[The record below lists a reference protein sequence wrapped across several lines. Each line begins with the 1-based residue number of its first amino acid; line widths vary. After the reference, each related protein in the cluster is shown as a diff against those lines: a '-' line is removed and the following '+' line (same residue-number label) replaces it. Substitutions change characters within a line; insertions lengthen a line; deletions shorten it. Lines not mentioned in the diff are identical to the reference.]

1 MAPRPMTAEITSRYD
16 DAGAHRM
23 HARTCGDPRDPAVVL
38 VHGLG
43 LSGRYLEP
51 LMGEL
56 DGLHVLAP
64 DLPGIGDSDRPDRPL
79 TVTEHADALATWID
93 TVGLDRPLLVGH
105 SVGAQV
111 AALAAERHPEQASG
125 LVLISPNGDPLARAP
140 LRQAARLVL
149 DAPLE
154 RPSLIPVATVD
165 YLRSGPWRMWRT
177 LHGSSDIDLEA
188 HLRRILTGPSSYEVS
203 AICSC
208 RATGPRRWPWLSLTA
223 RRSRSTVRRTASST
237 PRPRRS
243 LRSFVGRSARE
254 LGAGSLDLGGPLS
267 TQLFARVAVEGRL
280 RRAAPVQDGV
290 LEPPEEPVAPGQTSG
305 VTRDRRRPTSGRAV
319 HEKRRYTNDWCTN

>member
-1 MAPRPMTAEITSRYD
+1 MTDGITSRYD

-23 HARTCGDPRDPAVVL
+23 HARTYGDPRDPAVVL

-51 LMGEL
+51 LMREL

-93 TVGLDRPLLVGH
+93 AVGLDRPLLVGH

-111 AALAAERHPEQASG
+111 VALAAERHPEQASG

-177 LHGSSDIDLEA
+177 LRWSSDIDLDV
-188 HLRRILTGPSSYEVS
+188 HLRHVPHPALVVRGQRDLLVSRYWAATLALALPHGTAVQVDGAAHGVVHSSP
-203 AICSC
+203 AQI
-208 RATGPRRWPWLSLTA
+208 AQLI
-223 RRSRSTVRRTASST
+223 
-237 PRPRRS
+237 RRS
-243 LRSFVGRSARE
+243 LRA
-254 LGAGSLDLGGPLS
+254 
-267 TQLFARVAVEGRL
+267 
-280 RRAAPVQDGV
+280 
-290 LEPPEEPVAPGQTSG
+290 
-305 VTRDRRRPTSGRAV
+305 
-319 HEKRRYTNDWCTN
+319 